1 MSKCDLLL
9 VYFMSNNESR
19 PFKMKI
25 FGVKEFSPINFKVV
39 VTTKSCSLSR
49 NSLSQFWLQSRIAA
63 QRPSRQRGRTYYM
76 IWIFSPIFTSWL
88 VLSWSTKAAITSGI
102 QVPGPFRSNRSG
114 RRSNI
119 IGIAWK
125 IARIALNTVDFQLC
139 FTSLKYNFTLI

>member
-25 FGVKEFSPINFKVV
+25 FGVKEFSPINFNYK
-39 VTTKSCSLSR
+39 KSCSWSR

-76 IWIFSPIFTSWL
+76 IRIFSPILTSWL
-88 VLSWSTKAAITSGI
+88 VVSWSTKAAITSGK

-125 IARIALNTVDFQLC
+125 IARSVLNTVDFQLC
-139 FTSLKYNFTLI
+139 FTSLKYNFTLR